1 VAASHKKVLK
11 WLLVAGLF
19 LLAAFLLYRNLGS
32 YDPQEMRRSLMNL
45 PGAAWGQALLFAAA
59 SYSCLTLFD
68 YFALR
73 YAGHPLPYP
82 KAAMASFTSLSIGH
96 SLGVAFLS
104 SGAIRYRFY
113 SQDGLGVEDVAK
125 VILYCGLTVG
135 IGLAGLGALA
145 LMLRADAAAEML
157 GISSA
162 TARVIGA
169 VIALVLGAYLAAAAF
184 IRKTIRIRKASFA
197 LPRLPLAIAQFVIGP
212 INFAL
217 VAACLYSVMGAV
229 ADVTYPAV
237 VAVYV
242 LGNVASLISH
252 VPGGLGVL
260 ESVVLYL
267 APGAN
272 VAVALVAFRCVYF
285 LLPLSVGALLL
296 AYNELRL
303 RMRPAAETQAE

>member
-1 VAASHKKVLK
+1 MAASRKKLLK
-11 WLLVAGLF
+11 WLLVSGLF

-32 YDPQEMRRSLMNL
+32 YDLGEMRRSLISL
-45 PGAAWGQALLFAAA
+45 PGAAWGQALLWATA
-59 SYSCLTLFD
+59 SYFCLTLFD

-73 YAGHPLPYP
+73 HAGHPLPYP
-82 KAAMASFTSLSIGH
+82 KAAIASFTSLSIGH

-125 VILYCGLTVG
+125 VILYCGVTVG

-145 LMLRADAAAEML
+145 LMLRADVAAKIL
-157 GISSA
+157 NVSPA
-162 TARVIGA
+162 TAMVIGA
-169 VIALVLGAYLAAAAF
+169 SIALLLAAYLAAAGL
-184 IRKTIRIRKASFA
+184 IRKKIRIRKASFA

-212 INFAL
+212 VNFAC
-217 VAACLYSVMGAV
+217 VAACLYSVMDAV

-237 VAVYV
+237 VTVYV

-260 ESVVLYL
+260 EGVVLYL

-285 LLPLSVGALLL
+285 LLPLSIGALLL
-296 AYNELRL
+296 AFSELRL
-303 RMRPAAETQAE
+303 RTRPTAEIQAE

>member
-1 VAASHKKVLK
+1 VAASHKKFLK
-11 WLLVAGLF
+11 WLLVSGLF

-32 YDPQEMRRSLMNL
+32 YDPEEMRRSLMSL
-45 PGAAWGQALLFAAA
+45 PGAAWGQALLWAAA

-73 YAGHPLPYP
+73 FAGHPLPYP
-82 KAAMASFTSLSIGH
+82 KAAIASFTSLSIGH

-113 SQDGLGVEDVAK
+113 SQQGLSVADVAK
-125 VILYCGLTVG
+125 VILYCGITVG

-145 LMLRADAAAEML
+145 LMLRAEAAAEIL
-157 GISSA
+157 NVSPVAA
-162 TARVIGA
+162 TAIGA
-169 VIALVLGAYLAAAAF
+169 AIALLLAGYLAAAAL
-184 IRKTIRIRKASFA
+184 IRKKIRIRTASFE

-212 INFAL
+212 VNFAC
-217 VAACLYSVMGAV
+217 VAACLYSVMEAV

-237 VAVYV
+237 VTVYV

-272 VAVALVAFRCVYF
+272 VAVALVAFRCIYF
-285 LLPLSVGALLL
+285 LLPLSIGATLF
-296 AYNELRL
+296 AFTEFRL
-303 RMRPAAETQAE
+303 RTRPVAETQAE